1 MIPYTCRAPCTGSA
15 LLCREIEG
23 PRALRKGS
31 GVQAAAAV
39 MHGGGS
45 GVQAAAAAV
54 MHGRASDA
62 VPWESAAA
70 FIGQAVWFKVI

>member
-1 MIPYTCRAPCTGSA
+1 MIPYTCRAPCT
-15 LLCREIEG
+15 REIEG
-23 PRALRKGS
+23 PRALCKGS
-31 GVQAAAAV
+31 GVQAA
-39 MHGGGS
+39 
-45 GVQAAAAAV
+45 AAAAAV

>member
-1 MIPYTCRAPCTGSA
+1 MQGPVHG
-15 LLCREIEG
+15 LCFAVPGDRG
-23 PRALRKGS
+23 PQGL
-31 GVQAAAAV
+31 VQRLWGPAA
-39 MHGGGS
+39 
-45 GVQAAAAAV
+45 AAAAAV